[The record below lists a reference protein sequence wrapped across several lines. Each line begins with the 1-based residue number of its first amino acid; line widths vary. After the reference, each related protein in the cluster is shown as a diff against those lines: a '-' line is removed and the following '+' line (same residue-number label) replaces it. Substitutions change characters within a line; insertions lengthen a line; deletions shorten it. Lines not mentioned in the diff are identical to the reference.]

1 MFLFLIEL
9 NDPNSNEYKELVSIV
24 EDSHMMVF
32 CDGTYPDCTFEV
44 ISFQE
49 DYSNTTSSM
58 NNELIFGGFEI
69 IRANFFEIFLILM
82 NWT

>member
-1 MFLFLIEL
+1 MFLFIIEL
-9 NDPNSNEYKELVSIV
+9 NDPNSDEYKELVSIV

-44 ISFQE
+44 TGFQE
-49 DYSNTTSSM
+49 DDSNMTSST

-69 IRANFFEIFLILM
+69 IRANFFKIYLILL
-82 NWT
+82 N